1 MTRKKR
7 PPVLRAK
14 LVGGERQR
22 PPGVEAL
29 RKLQLVGQ
37 DADDPERSAG
47 DLDCLSDHGWI
58 AAETALPE
66 RVTEDGDAGVPGFLL
81 VTREP
86 PAERGLHAEHRKER
100 AGRAAETDVLRRVGA
115 DEVWKR
121 TSCPGS
127 RYGSGFSKRPRT
139 TLKTLVVAPMASAS
153 VTTTTAANPGARSKS
168 RSAARTS
175 WRSPSIPSRR
185 SEIHATRFP

>member
-1 MTRKKR
+1 ERR
-7 PPVLRAK
+7 VHSAGDGGRVRAQVGERGAGREAADDAQEAAGPVLRAE

-22 PPGVEAL
+22 APGVEAL
-29 RKLQLVGQ
+29 RKLQLVGEH
-37 DADDPERSAG
+37 ADDPERSAG

-66 RVTEDGDAGVPGFLL
+66 RVTEDRDAGVPGFLL

-115 DEVWKR
+115 GE
-121 TSCPGS
+121 
-127 RYGSGFSKRPRT
+127 
-139 TLKTLVVAPMASAS
+139 A
-153 VTTTTAANPGARSKS
+153 
-168 RSAARTS
+168 
-175 WRSPSIPSRR
+175 
-185 SEIHATRFP
+185 